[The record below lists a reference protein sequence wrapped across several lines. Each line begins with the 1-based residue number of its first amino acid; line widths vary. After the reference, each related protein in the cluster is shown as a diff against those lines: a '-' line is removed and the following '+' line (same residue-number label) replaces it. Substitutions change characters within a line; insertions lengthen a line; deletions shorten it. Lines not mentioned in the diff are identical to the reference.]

1 VSAISTE
8 DRMAINDLL
17 VSFAYAA
24 DALGD
29 GEAISALFTEDAVY
43 DLTGFGLSEF
53 AGRAAIRDF
62 FGTSFAATERN
73 AHFISNIKVHTSD
86 ATSAVASCYVH
97 AFSHTVNGGRMDL
110 RARYDV
116 NLRKVSDGW
125 KFSRMGIT
133 VLPV

>member
-1 VSAISTE
+1 
-8 DRMAINDLL
+8 MAINDLMTD
-17 VSFAYAA
+17 FAYAA

-43 DLTGFGLSEF
+43 DLTGFGLSQF

-62 FGTSFAATERN
+62 FGASFAATQRN
-73 AHFISNIKVHTSD
+73 VHFISNIKVHSR
-86 ATSAVASCYVH
+86 ATISAAASCYVH
-97 AFSHTVNGGRMDL
+97 AFSHTKDGGRMDL

-116 NLRKVSDGW
+116 DLRKTGDGW
-125 KFSRMGIT
+125 KFSRMGIA

>member
-53 AGRAAIRDF
+53 TGRPAIRDF
-62 FGTSFAATERN
+62 FRTSFAATQRN
-73 AHFISNIKVHTSD
+73 VHFISNIKVHTSD
-86 ATSAVASCYVH
+86 STSAVASCYVH
-97 AFSHTVNGGRMDL
+97 AFSHTLVGGRMDL

-116 NLRKVSDGW
+116 DLRKVGDGW
-125 KFSRMGIT
+125 KFSRMGIA